1 MAKGVVRA
9 INKGI
14 QDDEPLRVI
23 YSDTEPARTY
33 IWGHPNGNYYVWT
46 DCKWVKMIPPKDKC
60 KDHCCNC
67 CDCKDYL
74 RKDALMPILARFK
87 KDILTSVLRLA
98 QNKCDDKS
106 AILDRLGELED
117 LVQELQGVDTET
129 NDRLD
134 RLEEHDAIDCVTA
147 EDI

>member
-1 MAKGVVRA
+1 
-9 INKGI
+9 
-14 QDDEPLRVI
+14 
-23 YSDTEPARTY
+23 
-33 IWGHPNGNYYVWT
+33 
-46 DCKWVKMIPPKDKC
+46 
-60 KDHCCNC
+60 
-67 CDCKDYL
+67 
-74 RKDALMPILARFK
+74 MPILARFK